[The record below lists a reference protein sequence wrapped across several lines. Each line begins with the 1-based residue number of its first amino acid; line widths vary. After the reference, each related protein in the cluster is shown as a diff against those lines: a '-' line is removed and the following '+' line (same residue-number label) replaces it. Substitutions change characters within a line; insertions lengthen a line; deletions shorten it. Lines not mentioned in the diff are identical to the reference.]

1 MKIQDKRNR
10 NIAGELWNEL
20 HLCTAETLCVDR
32 TCRTSL
38 VIVNSDIRENGCGPQ
53 NMSMDP
59 QLRSMLQWVAASLA
73 DIPHIQLT
81 RDKDLKQ
88 VITSR
93 PNPPLFIYNRFSRW
107 QS

>member
-1 MKIQDKRNR
+1 MFDILFVW
-10 NIAGELWNEL
+10 A
-20 HLCTAETLCVDR
+20 TETLCVDR
-32 TCRTSL
+32 TCMTTL
-38 VIVNSDIRENGCGPQ
+38 VIVNSDIRGNGCDPQ
-53 NMSMDP
+53 PASVDP

-88 VITSR
+88 VITNS
-93 PNPPLFIYNRFSRW
+93 PNPPLVFYNRFSRW

>member
-1 MKIQDKRNR
+1 MEK
-10 NIAGELWNEL
+10 
-20 HLCTAETLCVDR
+20 

-88 VITSR
+88 VITNR
-93 PNPPLFIYNRFSRW
+93 PNPPLFICNRFFTSAVVVKAKDFPECVILS
-107 QS
+107 Q